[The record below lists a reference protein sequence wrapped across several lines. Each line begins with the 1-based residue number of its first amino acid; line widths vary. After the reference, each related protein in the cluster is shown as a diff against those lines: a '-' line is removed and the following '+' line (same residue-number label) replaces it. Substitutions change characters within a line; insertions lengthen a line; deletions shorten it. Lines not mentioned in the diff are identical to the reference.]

1 MTCRRTPR
9 AGEVMGGQGG
19 DDAEAGGGQGPA
31 AFDAPS
37 HSFGSFLPLRAASA
51 EGAATKST
59 RASKTRQSFIL
70 YTCRV
75 SKISLEVHKPFIRA
89 ICDSFALFLGTHL
102 HA

>member
-1 MTCRRTPR
+1 MEASDVEEDAA

-59 RASKTRQSFIL
+59 RASRRRQDFMSTWL
-70 YTCRV
+70 
-75 SKISLEVHKPFIRA
+75 KNKLNNW
-89 ICDSFALFLGTHL
+89 FL
-102 HA
+102 